1 MAKRTVRALHAAMRD
16 GVVPGGGSGLARC
29 AHRLRGACQR
39 ADETLGTTVMAD
51 ALEEPLRVIAANAGL
66 EPAPILGKVLTA
78 PEGSGFDARAAA
90 VVDMRQAGIVDP
102 VSVLEAAI
110 MNAAH
115 AASLLLTT
123 EVLVHPP
130 GLEKDVWSRKR
141 PRLPGNAPQVAT

>member
-1 MAKRTVRALHAAMRD
+1 
-16 GVVPGGGSGLARC
+16 
-29 AHRLRGACQR
+29 
-39 ADETLGTTVMAD
+39 MAD

-90 VVDMRQAGIVDP
+90 IVDMRRAGIVDP
-102 VSVLEAAI
+102 VAVLEAAI

-115 AASLLLTT
+115 AACLLLTT